1 MRSILILIITLV
13 LISTFG
19 CNYEY
24 GSYGKSKSDEKN
36 TETPAPTN

>member
-1 MRSILILIITLV
+1 MRSILILIIALV